1 MYRPKDWKKKYPHPC
16 TNCDDNSKYIPWDC
30 REGYCRDECTE
41 DDEYATF
48 EAGAD
53 AMLVALMEDGLE
65 VDISKGVRVTE
76 GSKPIQVLGH
86 TVGTPSKGTIVFIPE
101 EIE

>member
-1 MYRPKDWKKKYPHPC
+1 MWRPKDWDSDKKLVFYSGGRQVGRSQYVINKA
-16 TNCDDNSKYIPWDC
+16 S
-30 REGYCRDECTE
+30 
-41 DDEYATF
+41 F

-53 AMLVALMEDGLE
+53 DMLEALMEDGLK

-86 TVGTPSKGTIVFIPE
+86 TVGTPSKGTLVFIPE
-101 EIE
+101 EDE